1 MAQTET
7 DRPRGV
13 AQPPLV
19 FLATVVAG
27 LALHSA
33 FPTRVLPRGW
43 PRLALGLPLIGIS
56 LTLSAWAHRT
66 MREAGT
72 NVSISE
78 PTTRI
83 VTHGPFRV
91 SRNPLY
97 LASTLGIMGV
107 ATVVNTI
114 WIVLLVPIQIAI
126 ISLQIKREE
135 RYLERKFPEEYP
147 RYKARVR
154 RWL

>member
-1 MAQTET
+1 
-7 DRPRGV
+7 
-13 AQPPLV
+13 
-19 FLATVVAG
+19 
-27 LALHSA
+27 
-33 FPTRVLPRGW
+33 
-43 PRLALGLPLIGIS
+43 
-56 LTLSAWAHRT
+56 

-72 NVSISE
+72 NVSFRK

-83 VTHGPFRV
+83 VTHGPYRI

-107 ATVVNTI
+107 AAVVNTL
-114 WIVLLVPIQIAI
+114 WIALLVPIQIAI
-126 ISLQIKREE
+126 LSLQIKREE
-135 RYLERKFPEEYP
+135 RYLEREFPEEYP

>member
-1 MAQTET
+1 
-7 DRPRGV
+7 
-13 AQPPLV
+13 
-19 FLATVVAG
+19 
-27 LALHSA
+27 
-33 FPTRVLPRGW
+33 
-43 PRLALGLPLIGIS
+43 
-56 LTLSAWAHRT
+56 

>member
-1 MAQTET
+1 
-7 DRPRGV
+7 
-13 AQPPLV
+13 
-19 FLATVVAG
+19 
-27 LALHSA
+27 
-33 FPTRVLPRGW
+33 
-43 PRLALGLPLIGIS
+43 
-56 LTLSAWAHRT
+56 

-107 ATVVNTI
+107 ATVVNTL